1 MLSRRRVGVDVPL
14 RAGKCHCAC
23 TMQNANLQK
32 AKELPVANSKR
43 LLMFWREELLL
54 VLVA

>member
-14 RAGKCHCAC
+14 RTGKCHCAC